1 MDDLMDMIIGDES
14 PANISDKIKDVLYT
28 KASERVDDLRSP
40 VAGTVFGDEEESVE
54 TEEE

>member
-1 MDDLMDMIIGDES
+1 MDMIIGDES
-14 PANISDKIKDVLYT
+14 PANISDKIKDVLFG

-40 VAGTVFGDEEESVE
+40 VAGTVFGDDEESVE